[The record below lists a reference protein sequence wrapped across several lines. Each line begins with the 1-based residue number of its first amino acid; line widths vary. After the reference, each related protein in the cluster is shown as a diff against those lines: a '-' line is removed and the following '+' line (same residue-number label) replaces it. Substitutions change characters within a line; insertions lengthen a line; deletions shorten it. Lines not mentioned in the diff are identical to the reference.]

1 VIAADKRE
9 KLHVRDGPLRS
20 GRVIKPGHRAR
31 SSSQVIESGW
41 RLAACGIEGTGQMI
55 EENESVGTAIAQER
69 IDAVVGRA
77 RASAHTE
84 QATQNVTRDTTE
96 NPPGDATGNPTGN
109 PPVAAPA
116 IEAIAVTEI
125 PFESAQEEATGIPA
139 AAPASIP
146 LSATAAGE
154 ASAPA
159 GETAAEGPVPTV
171 AIPEPPPEIGIASGT
186 QYRQDTRYE
195 VEGDAEVF
203 VKTGSMGTTLLRG
216 HILDLSSTGCFIQ
229 TMARVMIKPGT
240 VVQLIFSVYG
250 TTFRIDATSRYA
262 RMRVGV
268 GFRFLE
274 MDEPTHKRLHAV
286 LGDIRS
292 RLIHEN
298 QPIID
303 RAILE

>member
-1 VIAADKRE
+1 MV
-9 KLHVRDGPLRS
+9 
-20 GRVIKPGHRAR
+20 
-31 SSSQVIESGW
+31 
-41 RLAACGIEGTGQMI
+41 
-55 EENESVGTAIAQER
+55 EENQSDMTDRTEER
-69 IDAVVGRA
+69 INAVLA
-77 RASAHTE
+77 RAPEAQASAAEDREDTND
-84 QATQNVTRDTTE
+84 TKDTRDRE
-96 NPPGDATGNPTGN
+96 DRADR
-109 PPVAAPA
+109 
-116 IEAIAVTEI
+116 EEDQAVTETPSEI
-125 PFESAQEEATGIPA
+125 LNPSPELHAAAHPA
-139 AAPASIP
+139 AHPADEPAPLPETDPTP
-146 LSATAAGE
+146 LESPSAHAP
-154 ASAPA
+154 SAPA
-159 GETAAEGPVPTV
+159 EAFATDNGIDPMDV
-171 AIPEPPPEIGIASGT
+171 GIASGV

-250 TTFRIDATSRYA
+250 STFRIDATSRFA

-286 LGDIRS
+286 LTDIRS

-298 QPIID
+298 QPVID
-303 RAILE
+303 RAIAE

>member
-1 VIAADKRE
+1 MVEDKQSAVTEITEIAE
-9 KLHVRDGPLRS
+9 
-20 GRVIKPGHRAR
+20 
-31 SSSQVIESGW
+31 
-41 RLAACGIEGTGQMI
+41 
-55 EENESVGTAIAQER
+55 IAEIPEER
-69 IDAVVGRA
+69 IDSVLGRVSSSA
-77 RASAHTE
+77 PTSDQSSDQSSDQETSGGTGPLAGEAMEAS
-84 QATQNVTRDTTE
+84 
-96 NPPGDATGNPTGN
+96 
-109 PPVAAPA
+109 
-116 IEAIAVTEI
+116 AVTEI
-125 PFESAQEEATGIPA
+125 PAETLQEDPDKIPVA
-139 AAPASIP
+139 ILTPASVA
-146 LSATAAGE
+146 LSTEVPVEVNGRADRPATE
-154 ASAPA
+154 AP
-159 GETAAEGPVPTV
+159 TLTV

-216 HILDLSSTGCFIQ
+216 RILDLSSTGCFIQ

-240 VVQLIFSVYG
+240 VVQLLFSIYG
-250 TTFRIDATSRYA
+250 TSFRIDATSRYA

-292 RLIHEN
+292 RLIDEN
-298 QPIID
+298 QPVID